1 MEALPTLRGDP
12 CHRDV
17 RHGPGGCPGPKQKP
31 EEEQDQEPAVPGA
44 HVEGQAATGA
54 YPHLAPPSA
63 VSSAPVDPDEISIPG
78 IARLTGSFE
87 PPVTGA

>member
-1 MEALPTLRGDP
+1 M
-12 CHRDV
+12 
-17 RHGPGGCPGPKQKP
+17 
-31 EEEQDQEPAVPGA
+31 PGA

-63 VSSAPVDPDEISIPG
+63 VSSAPVDPDEISTPG
-78 IARLTGSFE
+78 VARRPGSFE